1 MSDAQDIA
9 LPPTDGLDLTEEN
22 VVDPI
27 AAPDGAE
34 PPVSIPAPDEA
45 ASPAEGSP
53 APGGVNSTA
62 EGDGTKTN
70 EKPWWNIFP
79 GGKRKTKKQS
89 RKQKGGKKSKS
100 RGGNKKS
107 RKQKRSAKNKRA

>member
-9 LPPTDGLDLTEEN
+9 LPPTDGLNLAEEN

-27 AAPDGAE
+27 TVPDGAETPVSISAPDGAE
-34 PPVSIPAPDEA
+34 TPASISAPD
-45 ASPAEGSP
+45 GL
-53 APGGVNSTA
+53 NSTA
-62 EGDGTKTN
+62 EGPPQ
-70 EKPWWNIFP
+70 KPWYQLW

>member
-9 LPPTDGLDLTEEN
+9 LPPPDGLDLTEEN

-34 PPVSIPAPDEA
+34 PPASVSAPDEA

-53 APGGVNSTA
+53 APDGVNSTA
-62 EGDGTKTN
+62 EGPPQ
-70 EKPWWNIFP
+70 KPWWNIFP

>member
-27 AAPDGAE
+27 AAPDVAE
-34 PPVSIPAPDEA
+34 TPASISAPDEV
-45 ASPAEGSP
+45 ASPTEGSP
-53 APGGVNSTA
+53 APDGVNSTA
-62 EGDGTKTN
+62 EGPPQ
-70 EKPWWNIFP
+70 KPWWNIFP

>member
-9 LPPTDGLDLTEEN
+9 LPPTDGLNLAEEN

-27 AAPDGAE
+27 TAPDGAE
-34 PPVSIPAPDEA
+34 TPASVSAPDEV

-53 APGGVNSTA
+53 APDGLNSTA
-62 EGDGTKTN
+62 EGPPQ
-70 EKPWWNIFP
+70 KPWYQLW

>member
-9 LPPTDGLDLTEEN
+9 LPPTDGLDLTEKN

-27 AAPDGAE
+27 ATPDGAE
-34 PPVSIPAPDEA
+34 TPASIPAPDEV

-53 APGGVNSTA
+53 APDGVNSTA
-62 EGDGTKTN
+62 EGPPQ
-70 EKPWWNIFP
+70 KPWYQLW

>member
-34 PPVSIPAPDEA
+34 TPASVSAPDEA

-53 APGGVNSTA
+53 APDGVNSTA
-62 EGDGTKTN
+62 EGPPQ
-70 EKPWWNIFP
+70 KPWWNIFP

>member
-34 PPVSIPAPDEA
+34 TPASIPAPDEA

-53 APGGVNSTA
+53 APDGVNSTA

-70 EKPWWNIFP
+70 EKPWYQLW